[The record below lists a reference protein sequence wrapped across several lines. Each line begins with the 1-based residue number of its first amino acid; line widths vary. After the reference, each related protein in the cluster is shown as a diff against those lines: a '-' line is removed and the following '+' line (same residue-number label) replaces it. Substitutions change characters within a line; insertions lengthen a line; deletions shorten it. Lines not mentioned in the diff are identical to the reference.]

1 MNTRR
6 AEEQGGDMAD
16 KVTSRA
22 WFGRKT
28 FGWGLRP
35 VSWQGWALTAFY
47 LLLVF
52 AIAHALAKHHAVL
65 FVVALVVLTVAYA
78 TVTLATRRDE

>member
-1 MNTRR
+1 
-6 AEEQGGDMAD
+6 MAG

-35 VSWQGWALTAFY
+35 VSWQGWMLTAFY
-47 LLLVF
+47 VLLIFL
-52 AIAHALAKHHAVL
+52 IAHAFANIMRCSLWPRWL
-65 FVVALVVLTVAYA
+65 W
-78 TVTLATRRDE
+78 